1 MKRIFSTGGS
11 TGSINTALLILRVV
25 VAAFMITHGL
35 PKLMNMM
42 SGNSKF
48 GDPIG
53 IGKDLSLGLTVFAEF
68 VCAILL
74 LLGLATRLAL
84 IPLIIAMLDA
94 AFVAHA
100 DDPFGKK
107 DMALLYLVIF
117 ITLLITGPGKYSVD
131 NAIGGSKR
139 RR

>member
-1 MKRIFSTGGS
+1 MRRIFSTGFS
-11 TGSINTALLILRVV
+11 PANVSTALLILRVV
-25 VAAFMITHGL
+25 VAAFMLTHGL

-53 IGKDLSLGLTVFAEF
+53 LGKDVSLGLTVFAEF

-84 IPLIIAMLDA
+84 IPLIITMLVA
-94 AFVAHA
+94 AFVAHGG
-100 DDPFGKK
+100 DPFGKK
-107 DMALLYLVIF
+107 EMALLYLVIF
-117 ITLLITGPGKYSVD
+117 IALLITGPGKYSID
-131 NAIGGSKR
+131 EAIGGKR